1 MKNPRD
7 GDIWWSVVYGVTQS
21 QAWLKWLSS
30 CSSRKR
36 LNILTEVIKFHLS
49 GSSLLSFLWL
59 FPSLHKTSRLW
70 ISLWSDIQI
79 LWMVESAISGRTY
92 HPAEKC
98 MSKANFISF
107 TFIHSLVLLILYSL
121 CLAQSSCLMLA
132 SESACDPLLNREM
145 RDYVSLL

>member
-1 MKNPRD
+1 MATHSSALAWRIP
-7 GDIWWSVVYGVTQS
+7 GTGVWWAAVYGVTQS
-21 QAWLKWLSS
+21 QAWLMWLRS

-121 CLAQSSCLMLA
+121 CLAQSRTW
-132 SESACDPLLNREM
+132 LNRLSSSSS
-145 RDYVSLL
+145 RVCA